1 VRNEI
6 LLYVCAVVLVSGT
19 SKPCSASQ
27 GLIKVEL
34 TRSRLSY
41 LELGLGALHLLL
53 VIADYYL

>member
-1 VRNEI
+1 VRNVI
-6 LLYVCAVVLVSGT
+6 LLHICAVVLVSGT
-19 SKPCSASQ
+19 SKLCSASL
-27 GLIKVEL
+27 GLSKVEL